1 MGREATARRL
11 DTSRPDLRAIP
22 GHGGRPPHGGRAPAV
37 TNAHLGVM
45 VLLAAETMLFMGLV
59 GAYVLYRTAAPVWPP
74 SGLPRL
80 PLLVTWL
87 NTAVLLSSGYTMH
100 RARRAGR
107 AGETAALVRYLMG
120 TAALG
125 VGFLIVQG
133 SEWVRLVRHGLTL
146 ASGTYGSSF
155 YTVIGLHGVHVLAAV
170 VWLLGVCGLA
180 VAGGQPRVRS
190 VVVDV
195 CAVYWYF
202 VVGLWPALFALLY
215 LW

>member
-1 MGREATARRL
+1 MRREATARRL

-22 GHGGRPPHGGRAPAV
+22 GHGGRPPRGGRAPAV

-59 GAYVLYRTAAPVWPP
+59 GAYVLYRKAAPTWPP
-74 SGLPRL
+74 PGLPRL

-87 NTAVLLSSGYTMH
+87 NTVVLLSSGYTMQ
-100 RARRAGR
+100 RARHAGR
-107 AGETAALVRYLMG
+107 AGETAALVRYLAG

-125 VGFLIVQG
+125 VAFLVVQG
-133 SEWVRLVRHGLTL
+133 SEWVRLVHHGLTL
-146 ASGTYGSSF
+146 ASGVYGSSF
-155 YTVIGLHGVHVLAAV
+155 YALIGLHGVHVLAAV
-170 VWLLGVCGLA
+170 VWLLGLCA
-180 VAGGQPRVRS
+180 VAVVGGGSRVRS

-195 CAVYWYF
+195 SAVYWYF
-202 VVGLWPALFALLY
+202 VVGVWPALFALLY